1 MKSFL
6 FSVLKSSF
14 GVLTSRILGLI
25 RDVSIAAVFGA
36 NAITDIFFVAF
47 AIPNLFRAL
56 FAEGA
61 LSSAFVPILGNKLK
75 QNDEAGNIYLTN
87 VLLYLSFFS
96 LAVVIIISIFSK
108 QTILIFMPGYSN
120 DLALVK
126 TASVILVIV
135 MPYLFFVSI
144 SALFAGYLNLKGSYY
159 IPYASTALLNLSMI
173 ISVYLSYLFSK
184 NIYFLA
190 WGVFFGGI
198 LQLLF
203 VFFYAKIKG
212 FYFTKVGKKDPDV
225 KKTFLLIVPSIL
237 GVGVNQLNFLIG
249 RILASFLQ
257 YGSISYLYYAN
268 RLFQFP
274 FGLFSVTIGT
284 VSLTELSKNDEEKRN
299 EIISKALISIFLI
312 IIPSTIGIVLLSD
325 EIIKLVFQRRA
336 FTYADVL
343 NTSSAL
349 IMYSIGLVF
358 FSMNMTFTK
367 VFHSVLDTKT
377 PVKISVVLLVSNFL
391 FSMLLLKSLKHAG
404 IALSATISAFI
415 GSVIYIYLLKKR
427 NLFDFMI
434 FIKNKLLLLMKI
446 IFANVLLSFLIVILI
461 KFRIHLLLIIFAT
474 VISYYFILMLL
485 KINIWRVLR

>member
-1 MKSFL
+1 MKGFL
-6 FSVLKSSF
+6 SYVLRSSF

-75 QNDEAGNIYLTN
+75 QENETGNIYLTN
-87 VLLYLSFFS
+87 IMLYLSV
-96 LAVVIIISIFSK
+96 LIVGVIIIISIFSK

-120 DLALVK
+120 DITLVK
-126 TASVILVIV
+126 TASTILIIV
-135 MPYLFFVSI
+135 MPYLFFVSV
-144 SALFAGYLNLKGSYY
+144 SALFAGYLNLKGSYFV
-159 IPYASTALLNLSMI
+159 PYASTALLNSAMI
-173 ISVYLSYLFSK
+173 ISVGLSYLFYK

-190 WGVFFGGI
+190 WGVFFGGV

-203 VFFYAKIKG
+203 VFFYAKAKG
-212 FYFTKVGKKDPDV
+212 FYFTKVYNKDPDV
-225 KKTFLLIVPSIL
+225 KKTFLLIVPSVL

-284 VSLTELSKNDEEKRN
+284 VSLTELSKSDEMKRN
-299 EIISKALISIFLI
+299 DIVSKALISIFLI

-325 EIIKLVFQRRA
+325 DIIKLIFQRKA
-336 FTYADVL
+336 FTYTDVL

-367 VFHSVLDTKT
+367 IFHSVLDTKT
-377 PVKISVVLLVSNFL
+377 PVRISFILLISNL
-391 FSMLLLKSLKHAG
+391 VFSILLLKNFKHSG

-415 GSVIYIYLLKKR
+415 GSIIYIYLLKKR
-427 NLFDFMI
+427 KLFDFI
-434 FIKNKLLLLMKI
+434 DFIKNKFLLLIKI
-446 IFANVLLSFLIVILI
+446 VFANVILVFLIIMLI
-461 KFRIHLLLIIFAT
+461 KIKLHILLIIFLT
-474 VISYYFILMLL
+474 IIIYYVILILLR
-485 KINIWRVLR
+485 INIWRVLR